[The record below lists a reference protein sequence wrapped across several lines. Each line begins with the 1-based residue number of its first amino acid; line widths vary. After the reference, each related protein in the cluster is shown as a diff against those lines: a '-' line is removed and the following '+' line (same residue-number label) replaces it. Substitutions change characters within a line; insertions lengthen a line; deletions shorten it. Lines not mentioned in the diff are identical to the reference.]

1 MKVFTQTRTFLEGV
15 GETGSYEATASPEIL
30 ILLFHLL
37 FGGTVSMPPFRAHS
51 KIRKPK
57 ETSAFSH
64 LRNGQTGSLPHIF
77 LSSPEALLPQPSPC
91 PAPEAPREWGL
102 SPSYYS
108 DGLGKYLSACC
119 HQSKR
124 PMIQE
129 ENSEWGMGVRVVT
142 TENRKNALNMHW
154 STRTRNDTSNLNFGR

>member
-1 MKVFTQTRTFLEGV
+1 
-15 GETGSYEATASPEIL
+15 
-30 ILLFHLL
+30 
-37 FGGTVSMPPFRAHS
+37 MPPFPVHS
-51 KIRKPK
+51 KVRKPK

-77 LSSPEALLPQPSPC
+77 LSSPEALLPQPSPH

-102 SPSYYS
+102 CPSYYS

-119 HQSKR
+119 HQSKQ

-142 TENRKNALNMHW
+142 TAQEIEKNALNKHW
-154 STRTRNDTSNLNFGR
+154 GTRTRTSTSNINFGWPVMCPVWVTALLKMEGRWCGTMVYILSIIF